1 MNLDFYKKNRILLIF
16 GSVLLVLVHLVFEH
30 FHGGVVSHYLMQDDS
45 LPGISNCL
53 GLITFPVLVWF
64 VLLSIEI
71 RKRSSSQKIEQGS
84 TILYRFLS
92 TVLFGVVVSYL
103 FSIESSILDYLML
116 GLFGLSLFVPLYYGE
131 YLVGFTLGTM
141 FVFGANIP
149 IIGGLVLITIFFV
162 LYKLPRFIYRFVQ
175 SKFN

>member
-1 MNLDFYKKNRILLIF
+1 
-16 GSVLLVLVHLVFEH
+16 
-30 FHGGVVSHYLMQDDS
+30 
-45 LPGISNCL
+45 
-53 GLITFPVLVWF
+53 
-64 VLLSIEI
+64 
-71 RKRSSSQKIEQGS
+71 
-84 TILYRFLS
+84 
-92 TVLFGVVVSYL
+92 
-103 FSIESSILDYLML
+103 ML